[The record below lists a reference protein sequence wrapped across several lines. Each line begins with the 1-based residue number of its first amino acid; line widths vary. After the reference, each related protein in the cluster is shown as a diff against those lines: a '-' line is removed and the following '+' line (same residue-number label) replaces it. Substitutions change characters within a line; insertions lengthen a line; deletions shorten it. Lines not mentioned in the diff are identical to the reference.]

1 MFPLL
6 KFVFSFSSSEK
17 KIFRSLKNMLGFYPD
32 NLAIYQQALRHSSAA
47 KEIKE
52 GVKDSNERLE
62 YLGDA
67 VLSTIVAHYL
77 FQLFPFKDEGFLTK
91 IRSRIVSRT
100 HLNKL
105 AVKMGLNQ
113 IITSNLEIH
122 PKNNSING
130 DAFEALIGAIYLDK
144 GYNFTK
150 KFILQR
156 ILRPHVDMDD
166 IENIETDFKSRLI
179 EWAQKE
185 KKEAK
190 FTVVEEKN
198 SANEKEFFVQLLIE
212 NEVKGNGKHFSK
224 KRAEQIAAEQAC
236 KEIGA
241 I

>member
-1 MFPLL
+1 
-6 KFVFSFSSSEK
+6 
-17 KIFRSLKNMLGFYPD
+17 MLGFYPD

>member
-1 MFPLL
+1 
-6 KFVFSFSSSEK
+6 
-17 KIFRSLKNMLGFYPD
+17 MLGFYPD

-105 AVKMGLNQ
+105 ALKMGLNQ
-113 IITSNLEIH
+113 IITSNMEIH

-156 ILRPHVDMDD
+156 ILCPHVDMDD

-236 KEIGA
+236 KEIRA